1 MWFSCSVQPAR
12 LNSHWIMH
20 EHYVSLFSFSD
31 FCCQSQHFSCE
42 DSKTPPF
49 TVSLLFTIKTVQTR
63 HLWPN
68 RSSDSSSRFWI
79 IILIAAAY
87 SYNDS
92 AVIFSGV
99 TGSTEAASDAAH
111 SLALQASGTT
121 RKTVVS
127 VGGRG
132 WGEEDPVSLKWKDFS
147 RFDFKNTTLA
157 LL

>member
-1 MWFSCSVQPAR
+1 MGFSCSVQPVR

-20 EHYVSLFSFSD
+20 KHYVSLFSFSD
-31 FCCQSQHFSCE
+31 FCCQSEHFSCE
-42 DSKTPPF
+42 DSKTHPF
-49 TVSLLFTIKTVQTR
+49 TVSLLHHKDCSNMVSLLR
-63 HLWPN
+63 LWPN

-79 IILIAAAY
+79 IILIAAAH
-87 SYNDS
+87 SYNAS

-111 SLALQASGTT
+111 SLVLQASGTT

-132 WGEEDPVSLKWKDFS
+132 WGEEDPVS
-147 RFDFKNTTLA
+147 FK
-157 LL
+157 